1 MKFGGIM
8 LVMMSI
14 DPRSY
19 EAALQR
25 VVKAWIVT
33 GLAFMLAPGTF
44 LGVWNLLT
52 ISGGHSAAQISPA
65 WIQAHGHA
73 QIFGWIGTFILGIGF
88 YSLSK
93 MADVA
98 RFPVRRAWIAWA
110 LWTAGVLLR
119 WIANVYEVAWRV
131 SVPASAVLEL
141 AAFLLFFAT
150 VSRHKP
156 QYQPPAAE
164 RRPTWILLVAASS
177 QMFMIA
183 LGVNFA
189 AAIWT
194 AATGAGPALPHG
206 FNQRILAL
214 FAWGFPVLAIWGFNA
229 RWLPVFLGLRA
240 PRETWLKTAAGVLLA
255 AIACALCGAWL
266 AFAILALLAS
276 AIAAAALN
284 VFTRPVNPPKTV
296 GVHPSFPTFVR
307 LAYVWLLIAGT
318 IGLFAARF
326 DMAGGLWGASRH
338 ALTVGFFSTMVFAIG
353 QRVLPAF
360 CGMHVLYSPR
370 LMFTSLALLNAGCLL
385 RVISETGAYEGY
397 APALWPVLPISAI
410 LEMAAVTVF
419 ASNLLISFT
428 RPAPGQIKSATPVP
442 LRAPAGQRS

>member
-1 MKFGGIM
+1 MKFGSIM

-14 DPRSY
+14 DSRNY

-25 VVKAWIVT
+25 VVKAWIIT

-44 LGVWNLLT
+44 LGVWNLLM
-52 ISGGHSAAQISPA
+52 ISGDRSAAQISPA

-119 WIANVYEVAWRV
+119 WVANVYELAWRV
-131 SVPASAVLEL
+131 LAPASAALEL
-141 AAFLLFFAT
+141 GAFLLFFAT
-150 VSRHKP
+150 VSKHKP
-156 QYQPPAAE
+156 RATRTGE
-164 RRPTWILLVAASS
+164 RRPTWILLVAAST

-194 AATGAGPALPHG
+194 AANSAGPALPHG

-214 FAWGFPVLAIWGFNA
+214 YAWGFPPLAIWGFNA

-240 PRETWLKTAAGVLLA
+240 PRENWLKAAAGALLA
-255 AIACALCGAWL
+255 AVASALCGAWL
-266 AFAILALLAS
+266 VSATLALLAS
-276 AIAAAALN
+276 AMAAAALH
-284 VFTRPVNPPKTV
+284 VFTRSLNPAKTV
-296 GVHPSFPTFVR
+296 GVHPSFPAFVR
-307 LAYVWLLIAGT
+307 IAYVWLLISAA
-318 IGLFAARF
+318 IGLVAARF
-326 DMAGGLWGASRH
+326 DAAGGLWGASRH

-360 CGMHVLYSPR
+360 CGMHVLYSLR
-370 LMFTSLALLNAGCLL
+370 LMFASLALLNAGCLL

-419 ASNLLISFT
+419 ASNLLITFT
-428 RPAPGQIKSATPVP
+428 RPAISRTTAATPVP

>member
-1 MKFGGIM
+1 MKSGGIM

-14 DPRSY
+14 ESKNY

-44 LGVWNLLT
+44 LGVWNLLA
-52 ISGGHSAAQISPA
+52 ISGDRSAAQISPA

-119 WIANVYEVAWRV
+119 WIANVYELGWRV
-131 SVPASAVLEL
+131 VIPASATLEL
-141 AAFLLFFAT
+141 GAFLLFFAT
-150 VSRHKP
+150 VSKHKP
-156 QYQPPAAE
+156 RTAGDGQ
-164 RRPTWILLVAASS
+164 RRPTWILLVAVST

-183 LGVNFA
+183 LGVNIA
-189 AAIWT
+189 AAIW
-194 AATGAGPALPHG
+194 AAVSGTGPAVPHG
-206 FNQRILAL
+206 LNQRFLAL
-214 FAWGFPVLAIWGFNA
+214 YAWGFPVLAIWGFNA

-240 PRETWLKTAAGVLLA
+240 PRENWLKAAVVSALA
-255 AIACALCGAWL
+255 AVAFALWGAWL
-266 AFAILALLAS
+266 AFAILALVGS
-276 AIAAAALN
+276 AMAAAALH
-284 VFTRPVNPPKTV
+284 VFTPAINPPKTL
-296 GVHPSFPTFVR
+296 GVHPTFPAFVR
-307 LAYVWLLIAGT
+307 LAYVWLLISAG
-318 IGLFAARF
+318 IGVLAARF
-326 DMAGGLWGASRH
+326 DSAGGLWGASRH

-360 CGMHVLYSPR
+360 CGMHILYSPR
-370 LMFTSLALLNAGCLL
+370 LMFVALALLNAGCLL
-385 RVISETGAYEGY
+385 RVASETGAYEGY
-397 APALWPVLPISAI
+397 APALWPVLPASAI

-419 ASNLLISFT
+419 AANLLITFT
-428 RPAPGQIKSATPVP
+428 RPATARTTGAMPAP
-442 LRAPAGQRS
+442 LRAPAD